1 MKKILSLALAL
12 AMIGTALTGCGSKD
26 AATKTPAE
34 NTQQT
39 APVQQ
44 EQSQTEKALAL
55 INTFATGDTD
65 TARSLLADGYIQ
77 HNLAYG
83 TGADAF
89 IGSVEYLASAD
100 VKTTVNNIRAFED
113 GDKVFLQTIYNFA
126 GAGEQVAFDIFRFD
140 ENGKIAEHWD
150 NLAALAEPNPSGH
163 TQTDGTM
170 EVTDLDKTE
179 ENRELVKNFLYD
191 VMQGNN
197 LDKTPDYFDG
207 DNYIQHNSGI
217 ADGVSGLNAALG
229 ALAEQGISMVYD
241 EVHMVLA
248 QGNFVLAVSEGT
260 FGGTPTSYYDLWRV
274 ENGKI
279 AEHIADLTPIQ
290 PGLYLW
296 QGDITTL
303 KCDAI
308 VNAANSGMTG
318 CYIPNHRCID
328 NAIHTYAGV
337 ELRLACAELMATQ
350 GHPEP
355 TGQAKITPAFNLP
368 CRYVLHTVGPIIDGR
383 VTKEDAELLASC
395 YRSCLELAAENSLES
410 VAFCCI
416 STGEFHFPN
425 ELAAEIAVRTVKEFL
440 KKQNS
445 VKKVIFNVFKDLDK
459 TIYEKLLRA
468 DRTAESSITGL

>member
-1 MKKILSLALAL
+1 MKKTVSLVLVL
-12 AMIGTALTGCGSKD
+12 AMIAVVWTGFGS
-26 AATKTPAE
+26 AASASE
-34 NTQQT
+34 AQVMNN
-39 APVQQ
+39 
-44 EQSQTEKALAL
+44 TEKALAL
-55 INTFATGDTD
+55 ISTFATGDTD
-65 TARSLLADGYIQ
+65 TARDLLADDYIQ

-100 VKTTVNNIRAFED
+100 AKTTVNNIRAFED

-163 TQTDGTM
+163 TQTDGMM

-260 FGGTPTSYYDLWRV
+260 FGGVPTGYYDLWRV

-279 AEHIADLTPIQ
+279 AEHWDVMETIADPST
-290 PGLYLW
+290 W
-296 QGDITTL
+296 Q
-303 KCDAI
+303 
-308 VNAANSGMTG
+308 N
-318 CYIPNHRCID
+318 
-328 NAIHTYAGV
+328 
-337 ELRLACAELMATQ
+337 
-350 GHPEP
+350 
-355 TGQAKITPAFNLP
+355 
-368 CRYVLHTVGPIIDGR
+368 
-383 VTKEDAELLASC
+383 
-395 YRSCLELAAENSLES
+395 
-410 VAFCCI
+410 
-416 STGEFHFPN
+416 
-425 ELAAEIAVRTVKEFL
+425 
-440 KKQNS
+440 QNG
-445 VKKVIFNVFKDLDK
+445 KF
-459 TIYEKLLRA
+459 
-468 DRTAESSITGL
+468 